1 MVFMC
6 HWCRFVHYYR
16 FHSSLYMVFCVH
28 LVPMYCLFSSI
39 KVISREDDIV
49 IFIFQGMIQTCTY
62 NIYNLK
68 QKSFVHINMAY
79 TMKEFNFVL
88 HIFMLLMFYLM
99 AILFHLRSCMIILLF
114 IFLSFAFIDIWI
126 RSELVDFTCT
136 IILWFATKLCLF
148 HPHHL
153 CAV

>member
-1 MVFMC
+1 
-6 HWCRFVHYYR
+6 
-16 FHSSLYMVFCVH
+16 
-28 LVPMYCLFSSI
+28 
-39 KVISREDDIV
+39 
-49 IFIFQGMIQTCTY
+49 
-62 NIYNLK
+62 
-68 QKSFVHINMAY
+68 MAY

-136 IILWFATKLCLF
+136 IIL
-148 HPHHL
+148 
-153 CAV
+153 